1 MLLFSRRVFF
11 HAMKPF
17 PREMKII
24 LGDLE
29 KDIDSLQHSSG
40 KLKEVREAGTV
51 IPQVDLDAL
60 SLRLVDLWPSV
71 AEQAFNLRR
80 EARTKQLQR
89 FWRGTVQRRR
99 VAAMMEEVRRSA
111 TKKALLKLFHD
122 CGKNIRNCSS

>member
-1 MLLFSRRVFF
+1 
-11 HAMKPF
+11 MKPF

-60 SLRLVDLWPSV
+60 SLRLIDLWPSV

-122 CGKNIRNCSS
+122 CGKNIRTCSS